1 MIDHRRHLIYPLAVE
16 VTVQCRGGCEQDKT
30 LTVPLGQYE
39 EWVSERGGTV
49 QSIFKDLGAD
59 ERELLISGTCGE
71 CWDKLFPKEDEGEG

>member
-1 MIDHRRHLIYPLAVE
+1 
-16 VTVQCRGGCEQDKT
+16 
-30 LTVPLGQYE
+30 
-39 EWVSERGGTV
+39 VSERGGTV